1 MSSLVFTSINVH
13 IPPLL
18 ERRADLRRLRLGSIA
33 NPWYPR
39 HLRGAASIVAMLIFF
54 ICIIASKARF
64 ASLPPTALTLLAA
77 VGDDRVPVT
86 VRLFLIVRRDL
97 EGKGLGVPERR
108 AAVETETGNTQD
120 GELYV
125 STSSSLPPG

>member
-13 IPPLL
+13 IPPSL

-39 HLRGAASIVAMLIFF
+39 HPRRAASIVAMLIFF

-64 ASLPPTALTLLAA
+64 ALPPPAATASVKAR
-77 VGDDRVPVT
+77 G
-86 VRLFLIVRRDL
+86 
-97 EGKGLGVPERR
+97 
-108 AAVETETGNTQD
+108 
-120 GELYV
+120 
-125 STSSSLPPG
+125 